1 MAPVACNDA
10 ELAAILAPPVME
22 GLQIM
27 GQWDLEPLIQ
37 NIISS
42 ATHRGSF
49 YSAGGGGSLQDA
61 WTTVSYVGGGMVLG
75 EMETYYDSAK
85 LTYDSGRGQ
94 HITPDSA
101 WMDRTSL
108 PSDPEAI
115 SDMASLIDQGLG
127 GMLFG
132 PDNPTRHPT
141 LFWDA
146 VISQFKSEGY
156 TMIKNGLLAAGLPVM

>member
-1 MAPVACNDA
+1 MPIASNDA
-10 ELAAILAPPVME
+10 ELANILAGPVME

-42 ATHRGSF
+42 DTHRGSF

-61 WTTVSYVGGGMVLG
+61 WTTVSTVSGGMIMG
-75 EMETYYDSAK
+75 EMETYYDSSK

-101 WMDRTSL
+101 FLNRSGFD
-108 PSDPEAI
+108 DPEAI
-115 SDMASLIDQGLG
+115 TDMASLIDKGLG

-132 PDNPTRHPT
+132 YTNPTRQPT
-141 LFWDA
+141 MFWDA
-146 VISQFKSEGY
+146 VISQFKSEADG
-156 TMIKNGLLAAGLPVM
+156 MIRKGLIAAGLPVI

>member
-1 MAPVACNDA
+1 MGGIASNDA
-10 ELAAILAPPVME
+10 ELEAILAPAVME
-22 GLQIM
+22 GLQIA
-27 GQWDLEPLIQ
+27 GEFDLEPLIQ

-61 WTTVSYVGGGMVLG
+61 WMTVCYGGAGLG
-75 EMETYYDSAK
+75 EMETYYDSSK

-101 WMDRTSL
+101 FFERSGFD
-108 PSDPEAI
+108 DPEAI
-115 SDMASLIDQGLG
+115 EDMASLIDQGLG

-141 LFWDA
+141 MFWDA
-146 VISQFKSEGY
+146 VLSQFKAEGY
-156 TMIKNGLLAAGLPVM
+156 EMIKKGLIAAGLPVM

>member
-10 ELAAILAPPVME
+10 ELAAMLAPPVME

-42 ATHRGSF
+42 ATHRGDF
-49 YSAGGGGSLQDA
+49 YSAGGGGSLQNA
-61 WTTVSYVGGGMVLG
+61 WTTVSYVIGGMVLG
-75 EMETYYDSAK
+75 EMETYYDSRK

-94 HITPDSA
+94 HITPDGFNFSEKVE
-101 WMDRTSL
+101 DR
-108 PSDPEAI
+108 
-115 SDMASLIDQGLG
+115 ASLIDQGGG

-132 PDNPTRHPT
+132 PDNPTRYPT
-141 LFWDA
+141 MFWDA
-146 VISQFKSEGY
+146 VIAQFQSEGDA
-156 TMIKNGLLAAGLPVM
+156 MIRKGLLAAGLPLI

>member
-1 MAPVACNDA
+1 MISVESPA
-10 ELAAILAPPVME
+10 ETTE
-22 GLQIM
+22 EWSDDFQ
-27 GQWDLEPLIQ
+27 PLIQ

-61 WTTVSYVGGGMVLG
+61 WTTVSTVSGGMIMG
-75 EMETYYDSAK
+75 EMETYYDSSK

-108 PSDPEAI
+108 PNDPEAI
-115 SDMASLIDQGLG
+115 SDMASLIDKGLG

-132 PDNPTRHPT
+132 PVSPTREATH
-141 LFWDA
+141 FWDLA
-146 VISQFKSEGY
+146 LAKYRASERRWV
-156 TMIKNGLLAAGLPVM
+156 TAGLRSAGLPVM

>member
-1 MAPVACNDA
+1 MAGGIASNDA
-10 ELAAILAPPVME
+10 ELEAILAPAVME

-27 GQWDLEPLIQ
+27 GQFDLEPLIQ

-42 ATHRGSF
+42 VTHRGSM

-61 WTTVSYVGGGMVLG
+61 WTTVSYGGGVGLG

-85 LTYDSGRGQ
+85 LSYDSGRGQ
-94 HITPDSA
+94 HITPDNA
-101 WMDRTSL
+101 WMDRSTL
-108 PSDPEAI
+108 PDDPEAI
-115 SDMASLIDQGLG
+115 EDMASLIDLGLG

-141 LFWDA
+141 MFWDA
-146 VISQFKSEGY
+146 VLAQFKSEGY
-156 TMIKNGLLAAGLPVM
+156 EMIRKGLIAAGLPVI

>member
-1 MAPVACNDA
+1 MGGIASNDA
-10 ELAAILAPPVME
+10 ELEAILAPAVME

-27 GQWDLEPLIQ
+27 GEWDLEPLIQ

-61 WTTVSYVGGGMVLG
+61 WTTVCYGGGTGLG

-85 LTYDSGRGQ
+85 LGYDSGRGQ
-94 HITPDSA
+94 HITPDSVFFERSGF
-101 WMDRTSL
+101 D
-108 PSDPEAI
+108 DPEAI

-141 LFWDA
+141 MFWDA
-146 VISQFKSEGY
+146 VLSQFKAEGY
-156 TMIKNGLLAAGLPVM
+156 EMIKKGLIAAGLPVM

>member
-1 MAPVACNDA
+1 MGGIASNDA
-10 ELAAILAPPVME
+10 ELEAILEPAVIA
-22 GLQIM
+22 GLQMM
-27 GQWDLEPLIQ
+27 GEWDLEPLIQ

-61 WTTVSYVGGGMVLG
+61 WTTVSYGGGEGLG
-75 EMETYYDSAK
+75 EMETYYDSSK

-101 WMDRTSL
+101 FFERSGFD
-108 PSDPEAI
+108 DPEAI
-115 SDMASLIDQGLG
+115 EDMASLIDQGLG

-141 LFWDA
+141 MFWDA
-146 VISQFKSEGY
+146 VLSQFKAEGY
-156 TMIKNGLLAAGLPVM
+156 EMIKKGLIAAGLPVM

>member
-1 MAPVACNDA
+1 MGGIASNDA
-10 ELAAILAPPVME
+10 ELAAILAPAVME

-49 YSAGGGGSLQDA
+49 YSAGGGGSLQNA
-61 WTTVSYVGGGMVLG
+61 WTTVSNVGGGMELG
-75 EMETYYDSAK
+75 EMETYYDSSK
-85 LTYDSGRGQ
+85 LSYDSGRGQ
-94 HITPDSA
+94 HITPDDA
-101 WMDRTSL
+101 FFDRSGFN
-108 PSDPEAI
+108 DPEAI

-141 LFWDA
+141 MFWDA
-146 VISQFKSEGY
+146 VISQLQSEGDG
-156 TMIKNGLLAAGLPVM
+156 MIRKGLLAAGLPLV

>member
-1 MAPVACNDA
+1 MGGIASNDA
-10 ELAAILAPPVME
+10 ELAAILAPAVIE

-42 ATHRGSF
+42 ATHRGTF
-49 YSAGGGGSLQDA
+49 YQAGGSGSLQDA
-61 WTTVSYVGGGMVLG
+61 WTTVSYVDGGMEMG

-85 LTYDSGRGQ
+85 LGHNSSTGQ
-94 HITPDSA
+94 HITPDDAFFERSGF
-101 WMDRTSL
+101 D
-108 PSDPEAI
+108 DPEAI
-115 SDMASLIDQGLG
+115 EDMASLIDKGLG

-141 LFWDA
+141 MFWDA
-146 VISQFKSEGY
+146 VLAQFKSEGY
-156 TMIKNGLLAAGLPVM
+156 DMIKRGLTAAGLPVM